1 VKLSFN
7 EVLEALA
14 DERRVSADQVSARA
28 LDRTVWVAEWHLPG
42 CMSESWAIY
51 TTKADAV
58 RAGVDFSDGSQDG
71 VNRYPRGIVRA
82 LRKHGYF
89 QHRTELFGT
98 VVTTVEKRALH
109 EMLS

>member
-1 VKLSFN
+1 MKLSFN
-7 EVLEALA
+7 ETLEALA
-14 DERRVSADQVSARA
+14 DERQVSAKQVSARA
-28 LDRTVWVAEWHLPG
+28 LNRTVWVAEWHIPG
-42 CMSESWAIY
+42 CLSESWAIY

-58 RAGVDFSDGSQDG
+58 RGGVEFSDGSQDG
-71 VNRYPRGIVRA
+71 VNHYPRGIVRA

-89 QHRTELFGT
+89 QHHTELYGT